1 MLICSSSGS
10 SYLPKSKPCT
20 STCSVVNH
28 EPACEQGALEPHILL
43 LYKVLRIVFHTCQL
57 LVKAL
62 SFTDRAR
69 STGEYS
75 VHMAILP
82 IVDELLSD
90 SPQLMTEAEHA
101 TTCKLARWQ
110 VLQSIDWYISQK
122 AGVDLLSHNNF
133 DHL

>member
-1 MLICSSSGS
+1 MLLLRLLLSAKEQVCN
-10 SYLPKSKPCT
+10 L
-20 STCSVVNH
+20 NH

-43 LYKVLRIVFHTCQL
+43 LYKVLRTVFHACQL

-62 SFTDRAR
+62 TFTDRTR

-90 SPQLMTEAEHA
+90 SH
-101 TTCKLARWQ
+101 
-110 VLQSIDWYISQK
+110 SS
-122 AGVDLLSHNNF
+122 
-133 DHL
+133 